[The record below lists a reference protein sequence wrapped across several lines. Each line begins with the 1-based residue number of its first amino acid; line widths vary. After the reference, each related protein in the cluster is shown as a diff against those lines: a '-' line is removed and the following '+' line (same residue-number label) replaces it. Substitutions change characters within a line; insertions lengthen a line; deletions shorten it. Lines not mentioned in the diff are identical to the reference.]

1 MKKGFTLIELLAVV
15 LIVGILTA
23 ISLPQYRKSLERTR
37 VAEARQMLP
46 AIYDACDRIV
56 AENGCSS
63 WASCNNKLTF
73 SKLDI
78 SFKGGPDPEAPDN
91 PKIWVTPNFKYY
103 ISSSRVVFADI
114 RKGRWKDTRIYY
126 YGDRFTCTRAKND
139 GAAEH
144 AHRSEA
150 CDFLGLSDKGE

>member
-46 AIYDACDRIV
+46 AIYDACDRLV
-56 AENGCSS
+56 VENGCKT
-63 WASCNNKLTF
+63 WASCNDKLTF

-78 SFKGGPDPEAPDN
+78 SFKGGDDPEAPN
-91 PKIWVTPNFKYY
+91 PKVWVTANFKYY
-103 ISSSRVVFADI
+103 ISPSKLVYADI
-114 RKGRWKDTRIYY
+114 RKGRWEGARIYY
-126 YGDRFTCTRAKND
+126 YGDHFTCS
-139 GAAEH
+139 
-144 AHRSEA
+144 RSNVTDTSVKQEA